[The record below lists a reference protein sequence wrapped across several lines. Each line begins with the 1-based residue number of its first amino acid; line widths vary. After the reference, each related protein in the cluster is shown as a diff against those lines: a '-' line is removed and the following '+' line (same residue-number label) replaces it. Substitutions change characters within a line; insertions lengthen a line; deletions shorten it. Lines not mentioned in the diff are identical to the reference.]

1 MKNDNMNTTLPLPII
16 QLRERLS
23 RLPILLVRRPLN
35 VLLVLLLAWLFAQL
49 SWQVL
54 PAPSYSILPN
64 TSAAAPVAGSAPV
77 NLSSLTLHPLFGKAD
92 AQPQAAV
99 ITQAVTEAPKTT
111 LNVKLTGLVAV
122 PANPQ
127 AGSAIIEHRG
137 KEATYAVGD
146 ALEGTRAKLHQVL
159 EDRVLLEQSG
169 RYETL
174 MLDGVEFTRI
184 AQANAGLGRTD
195 SPDVDASQEPITIA
209 QPVATGF
216 NNPDLQA
223 QRDEIMAEPMK
234 FFDYIRVQPEQ
245 RDGQLFGYRLMP
257 AKDPAMFQQLGL
269 QQGDIAVEING
280 IPLNDMQQAMRVIN
294 EIRDATEASIKIER
308 DGEIRDVLFSLSQ

>member
-23 RLPILLVRRPLN
+23 RLPILLFRRPLN
-35 VLLVLLLAWLFAQL
+35 VLLVLLLAWLLAQL

-54 PAPSYSILPN
+54 PVPSYSILPN
-64 TSAAAPVAGSAPV
+64 TSAAAPVNGSAPV
-77 NLSSLTLHPLFGKAD
+77 SLSALALHPLFGKAD

-184 AQANAGLGRTD
+184 AQANAGLGRID
-195 SPDVDASQEPITIA
+195 SPDVEASQEPITIA

>member
-1 MKNDNMNTTLPLPII
+1 MKNKNMNNTLPLPII
-16 QLRERLS
+16 QLQERLS
-23 RLPILLVRRPLN
+23 RIPVLLFRRPLN
-35 VLLVLLLAWLFAQL
+35 VLLVLLLAWLLAQL
-49 SWQVL
+49 SWQLL
-54 PAPSYSILPN
+54 PVPAYNMLPS
-64 TSAAAPVAGSAPV
+64 TAAAVPANGSVPVSLSA
-77 NLSSLTLHPLFGKAD
+77 LTEHPLFGKAD
-92 AQPQAAV
+92 KQSPAAV
-99 ITQAVTEAPKTT
+99 VTQQVTEAPKTT
-111 LNVKLTGLVAV
+111 LNVKLTGLVAI

-159 EDRVLLEQSG
+159 DDRVLLEQNG

-184 AQANAGLGRTD
+184 AQANAGLGRAD
-195 SPDVDASQEPITIA
+195 SPEAEAAQEPIVIA
-209 QPVATGF
+209 QPIATGF

-234 FFDYIRVQPEQ
+234 FFDSIRIQPEQ

-308 DGEIRDVLFSLSQ
+308 DGEIRDILFSLSQ